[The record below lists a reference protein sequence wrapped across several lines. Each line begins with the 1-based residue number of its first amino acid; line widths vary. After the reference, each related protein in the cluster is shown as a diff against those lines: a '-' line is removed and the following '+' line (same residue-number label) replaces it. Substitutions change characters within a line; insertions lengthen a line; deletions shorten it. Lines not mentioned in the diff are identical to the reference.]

1 MFVTVKGSDGDLYL
15 SEQQYRRS
23 VAARFNWHV
32 MYTLLHNP
40 DIRVTRKGYVQM
52 LRQAR
57 LLGVHIPVSDRQ
69 ADINMDML
77 QQNIAD
83 AKEKMNPSSK
93 KKEVD
98 IYVVGEDDKLVD
110 NDLNEVAVVGGGGNK
125 SEEGDASSQNTDMYD
140 VEGGEKE
147 GKGDHSPRR
156 REGEGREAS
165 HLLEPS
171 GARDP
176 PGTPVHITSIQL

>member
-1 MFVTVKGSDGDLYL
+1 MKGSDGDVYL

-57 LLGVHIPVSDRQ
+57 LLGIHIPISDRQ
-69 ADINMDML
+69 VDINMDML

-93 KKEVD
+93 KKECD
-98 IYVVGEDDKLVD
+98 AYVVGEDDKLVD
-110 NDLNEVAVVGGGGNK
+110 NDLNEVVAVGGGGNE
-125 SEEGDASSQNTDMYD
+125 SEEGDASPQNTDMAD
-140 VEGGEKE
+140 VEGGENK
-147 GKGDHSPRR
+147 GKGDHSPRS
-156 REGEGREAS
+156 REREGREAF

-171 GARDP
+171 GATDP

>member
-1 MFVTVKGSDGDLYL
+1 MKGSDGDVYL
-15 SEQQYRRS
+15 SEQQYRRR
-23 VAARFNWHV
+23 VAARFSWHV

-69 ADINMDML
+69 ADVNMDML

-93 KKEVD
+93 KKEDNADVAEECDHLLDGDLKEVVALGDGWKESEQRDAATQNTEMVD
-98 IYVVGEDDKLVD
+98 
-110 NDLNEVAVVGGGGNK
+110 VVGGEK
-125 SEEGDASSQNTDMYD
+125 ARR
-140 VEGGEKE
+140 GE
-147 GKGDHSPRR
+147 HSPRCNDT
-156 REGEGREAS
+156 EQGEGREDCSRAIS
-165 HLLEPS
+165 DVREQ
-171 GARDP
+171 
-176 PGTPVHITSIQL
+176 PGVPKHITVIRL